1 MTEERLSLHFENING
16 EKVKVTDAKI
26 MKKNGKSRLFGFIG
40 FKNELHAKKALK
52 YFQNTYLDT
61 SKIQLDYAK

>member
-1 MTEERLSLHFENING
+1 MKTSHFFENING
-16 EKVKVTDAKI
+16 EKVKITDAKI

-52 YFQNTYLDT
+52 YF
-61 SKIQLDYAK
+61 

>member
-1 MTEERLSLHFENING
+1 MTEERLSKHFQAIGG
-16 EKVKVTDAKI
+16 EKVVVTDAKI

-52 YFQNTYLDT
+52 YF
-61 SKIQLDYAK
+61 